1 MDRAVPFPR
10 HEDPSKPMPTNRP
23 PDDLLARVL
32 SGEGTPAERAMVDA
46 WAGTDPDAARELEA
60 LRRAWGSGAPPEGAW
75 DVDRAWARIA
85 PQLDA
90 GPAVPDIVPVPRR
103 AWPVWTQIA
112 AAAVLIVGAAWGW
125 HVLGPSPGVD
135 VVYAAADGERTS
147 VILADGTTV
156 VLAPRSE
163 LVVPSRFGH
172 REREVTLTGEAWFS
186 VVHETERQFTVIAGD
201 FRVRDIGT
209 VFTVRA
215 APADSI
221 GVSVLEGSVA
231 VRRAASGADAE
242 TVLTAGDVGRFTTG
256 GVAALVDRGQPVSSL
271 ASWTA
276 GDLALVDVA
285 VDDALAALARWHGT
299 RITLVDPILGRQP
312 VTITLPLDSVEG
324 ALADLARLLG
334 VAVERAE
341 GGFVLR

>member
-1 MDRAVPFPR
+1 
-10 HEDPSKPMPTNRP
+10 
-23 PDDLLARVL
+23 
-32 SGEGTPAERAMVDA
+32 
-46 WAGTDPDAARELEA
+46 
-60 LRRAWGSGAPPEGAW
+60 
-75 DVDRAWARIA
+75 
-85 PQLDA
+85 
-90 GPAVPDIVPVPRR
+90 
-103 AWPVWTQIA
+103 
-112 AAAVLIVGAAWGW
+112 
-125 HVLGPSPGVD
+125 
-135 VVYAAADGERTS
+135 VYAAADGERTS